1 MRKPEK
7 AVAPKG
13 AGKMLIIEIT
23 VGPHRTRLRHAAL
36 AGVAASV
43 LIALSSGADAQQKF
57 RIGEVDFVFNGAAS
71 FGSSIR
77 TERQHSTLIP
87 RIDGAQVGVPGIMAG
102 GKNQDD
108 GNLNFNRGK
117 AVSTVLKTMLSLDA
131 RYQNVGFYVSGY
143 AWTDLTLSNVNV
155 PWGHSVNGYAAN
167 RPLSDSPFNN
177 YATFSGISL
186 MDAYLYGKTELAGIG
201 LNAKLGNQLV
211 PWGIAST
218 VSGGLRSALNGIDL
232 NAVYRPG
239 ATPDEMGVRTPTLL
253 FGADLTKQLNVQ
265 AFYRLQSSHTQ
276 YPGCGTFYSTADYV
290 APGCNMVDVL
300 PGSSGSSRTAYLLGY
315 HSYRRPD
322 IKHHT
327 PQFGIGGTYQLEKF
341 NTTLGL
347 YYAHVDST
355 AISINTIRSK
365 IAGVPFIPSQPG
377 APNLNGTGYAM
388 EYTDNVNV
396 FAGNFTTKFSTGT
409 TVYGEYT
416 YRARQAL
423 NQNAIDLLNGFASN
437 TAPSLL
443 RSVVAT
449 VPLGGTYKGYDRYN
463 MGNLQLGVNQIVP
476 QVAGA
481 AALILNGDVVL
492 KQVYALP
499 DVMLRRYGRSDVYG
513 AGPINGTCA
522 AGTTTGSL
530 ECSNRGY
537 VTANAWGYKL
547 RAALRYT
554 DLFIPGLDVT
564 PSFGITH
571 DVSGW
576 SSDLVLNK
584 GRIIL
589 NPGLRID
596 YKKNY
601 YADIGWNPQVRS
613 SKYDNSRDRQVVT
626 VSTGM
631 KF

>member
-1 MRKPEK
+1 
-7 AVAPKG
+7 
-13 AGKMLIIEIT
+13 MLKSEDT
-23 VGPHRTRLRHAAL
+23 VGLHRARLRRAAL
-36 AGVAASV
+36 AGVAASA
-43 LIALSSGADAQQKF
+43 LIAFSSGVYAQQKF
-57 RIGEVDFVFNGAAS
+57 KIGEVDFVFSGAAS

-77 TERQHSTLIP
+77 TERQHPTLIP
-87 RIDGAQVGVPGIMAG
+87 RIDGAQVGVPGIMNG

-117 AVSTVLKTMLSLDA
+117 PVSTVLKTMLSLDA
-131 RYQNVGFYVSGY
+131 KYQNVGFFVSGY

-155 PWGHSVNGYAAN
+155 PWGSSVNGYAAN

-177 YATFSGISL
+177 YAKFSGISL
-186 MDAYLYGKTELAGIG
+186 MDAYVYGKTEVAGVA
-201 LNAKLGNQLV
+201 LNAKAGNQLV

-239 ATPDEMGVRTPTLL
+239 ATPDEMGVRTPTILI
-253 FGADLTKQLNVQ
+253 GADLTKQLNVQ
-265 AFYRLQSSHTQ
+265 AFYRFLPSHTQ

-290 APGCNMVDVL
+290 APGCRIVDVL
-300 PGSSGSSRTAYLLGY
+300 PASSGSDRTAYALGY
-315 HSYRRPD
+315 SSHRRHD
-322 IKHHT
+322 IKHHG
-327 PQFGIGGTYQLEKF
+327 PQFGFGGTYQVEKI
-341 NTTLGL
+341 NTTFGL

-355 AISINTIRSK
+355 TISINTFRGK
-365 IAGVPFIPSQPG
+365 LAGAPFIPSLTS
-377 APNLNGTGYAM
+377 APNPNSTAYAM
-388 EYTDNVNV
+388 EYASNVNV
-396 FAGNFTTKFSTGT
+396 FAGNFTTKLPTGT
-409 TVYGEYT
+409 TLYGEYT

-423 NQNAIDLLNGFASN
+423 NQNAVDLLNGFGSN

-443 RSVVAT
+443 RPVVPT
-449 VPLGGTYKGYDRYN
+449 VGLGEIYKGYDRYN
-463 MGNLQLGVNQIVP
+463 MGNLQLGAIQIVP
-476 QVAGA
+476 KVAGA

-499 DVMLRRYGRSDVYG
+499 DVTVRRYGRSDIYG
-513 AGPINGTCA
+513 AGPLNGACA
-522 AGTTTGSL
+522 AGTVTGSL
-530 ECSNRGY
+530 ECSNKGY
-537 VTANAWGYKL
+537 VTSNSWGYKL
-547 RAALRYT
+547 RASLRYT
-554 DLFIPGLDVT
+554 DLLIPGLDVT

-576 SSDLVLNK
+576 SPDLVLNK

-601 YADIGWNPQVRS
+601 YADISWNPQVRS

-626 VSTGM
+626 MSTGM